1 MDNRE
6 IILLIHLFS
15 NGDCLFAT
23 VVARQIKNDFPGC
36 KLVWAISGKCKS
48 IILNN
53 PYVDEI
59 EEVSIS
65 NQSENLAFFERFIKE
80 SFEKKNRG
88 LYSRI
93 FVSQVLGDNFS
104 KYDGIVCTSIY
115 RCYGRSITV
124 DTTPILSLTEG
135 EKLNAQKFAIE
146 NRLSTF
152 KNVVLFE
159 CAPQSS
165 QLNLTRPIIQDYCL
179 RILEQGNTCVILSAP
194 TPYQFE
200 HPNIIDGNT
209 LSIRETVGLTH
220 FCTLLLGCSSGI
232 SWAATSTA
240 AHPLPMIQILEKDAY
255 YFNPMSITFE
265 KLQKSTEGLIELIDF
280 DSEKLRVVF
289 KDIFN
294 RGFEEA
300 RRQHNQKVTKQF
312 RLYRGIIHH
321 FLRRGKFSLIA
332 DFLSVNFKA
341 NGLNLQMIKYM
352 FYGLLLFPFQVVKN
366 LMQKAQQRS

>member
-6 IILLIHLFS
+6 TILLIQLFS

-23 VVARQIKNDFPGC
+23 TVARQIKNDFPGC
-36 KLVWAISGKCKS
+36 KLIWAISNRCKN

-53 PYVDEI
+53 PYIDEI
-59 EEVSIS
+59 EEVTIA
-65 NQSENLAFFERFIKE
+65 NQSENLAFFEHFVKE
-80 SFEKKNRG
+80 SFEKKRRG
-88 LYSRI
+88 LYSRV

-115 RCYGRSITV
+115 RCYGRAITV
-124 DTTPILSLTEG
+124 DTTPVLRLTES
-135 EKLNAQKFAIE
+135 EIWHAQKFAIS
-146 NRLSTF
+146 NKLSSF

-179 RILEQGNTCVILSAP
+179 KILEQRNTCVILSAP
-194 TPYQFE
+194 TAYHFE

-209 LSIRETVGLTH
+209 LSIRETVALTH
-220 FCTLLLGCSSGI
+220 SCTLLLGCSSGI
-232 SWAATSTA
+232 SWAATSSA

-265 KLQKSTEGLIELIDF
+265 KLQKSTEGLIELIHF

-294 RGFEEA
+294 KSFVEA
-300 RRQHNQKVTKQF
+300 RSLHNQKVTKQF
-312 RLYRGIIHH
+312 RLYRGIIHD
-321 FLRRGKFSLIA
+321 FLRRGKFSLVA
-332 DFLSVNFKA
+332 SFLSVNFKA
-341 NGLNLQMIKYM
+341 NGLNLQMMKHM
-352 FYGLLLFPFQVVKN
+352 LYGLLLFPFQLVKS
-366 LMQKAQQRS
+366 LMQKVR